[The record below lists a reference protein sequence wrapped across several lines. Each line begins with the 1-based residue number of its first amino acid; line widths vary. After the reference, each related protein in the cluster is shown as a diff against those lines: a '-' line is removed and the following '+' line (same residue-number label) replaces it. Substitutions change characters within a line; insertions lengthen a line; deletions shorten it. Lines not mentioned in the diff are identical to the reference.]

1 MCILQ
6 EGRIRRTLIGMIHSS
21 AITSSVS
28 TSMQLPQ
35 IFSLPVSRLN
45 VKPELWRHSSC
56 SVTFIPA
63 KLGLLFLGNI
73 PPHQPLPQE
82 QCHAHTQF
90 GCRHEKQGI
99 IHSIW
104 NLSGRNWSGC
114 WRNFTANSLSKLNY
128 GYHHSSNRTHAH
140 PQGPT
145 TISRMTIAYFPLSL
159 PNSISETSA
168 KNEN

>member
-1 MCILQ
+1 MNSP
-6 EGRIRRTLIGMIHSS
+6 GRKDHKDTNWYDSLHCNYQLGFHIDATATDIFFTCVKTECQAWAKRR
-21 AITSSVS
+21 
-28 TSMQLPQ
+28 
-35 IFSLPVSRLN
+35 
-45 VKPELWRHSSC
+45 SSC

-73 PPHQPLPQE
+73 PPHQPFPQE

-99 IHSIW
+99 IHYIL

-128 GYHHSSNRTHAH
+128 GYHHSSKRTHAH

-145 TISRMTIAYFPLSL
+145 GISRMTIAYFPLSL
-159 PNSISETSA
+159 PNSICEASA
-168 KNEN
+168 